1 MNDENQTNWK
11 SEIYIVGAALGLAF
25 GAIAAY
31 LFARAAEEDAEKNG
45 GKANKIQTKQLVSL
59 SMAALTLVRQITEMG
74 KSKK

>member
-11 SEIYIVGAALGLAF
+11 SEIYMVGAALGLAF

-45 GKANKIQTKQLVSL
+45 GKPNKIQTKQLVSL